1 MEPANQPILDFVH
14 GVFQTTGRAA
24 DHSASTQPPTMNA
37 KPVLACC
44 FLAVAA
50 HFALA
55 AEPADNQLTEAEKN
69 EGWILLF
76 DGKSLNGWMTSSEKP
91 SQRPVEDGALNPH
104 KCGGYMLIHNKVW
117 DNFRVALDF
126 KLSKGCNSGIFVRT
140 FPLTPRPGKDVGFNG
155 IEVAIDDSTG
165 AGYHDT
171 GAIYDLVK
179 PEKNAMKPSGEWN
192 HMVITCNNSDIEVE
206 LNGECVA
213 VMDLDQWTT
222 KNKRPDGSD
231 HKFDIAFKDH
241 PRKGYIGL
249 QDHGANCWYKNIKL
263 LPLK

>member
-1 MEPANQPILDFVH
+1 MAVKFLLALV
-14 GVFQTTGRAA
+14 VFGT
-24 DHSASTQPPTMNA
+24 ASR
-37 KPVLACC
+37 LA
-44 FLAVAA
+44 
-50 HFALA
+50 A
-55 AEPADNQLTEAEKN
+55 AEPADNRLTEAERKA
-69 EGWILLF
+69 GWILLF
-76 DGKSLNGWMTSSEKP
+76 DGKSQGGWMTSSEKP

-104 KCGGYMLIHNKVW
+104 KCGGYMLMHNQVW
-117 DNFRVALDF
+117 GDFKVALDF
-126 KLSKGCNSGIFVRT
+126 KLSPKCNSGIFIRT
-140 FPLTPRPGKDVGFNG
+140 FPLQPRPGKDVGFNG
-155 IEVAIDDSTG
+155 IEVAIDDTTG

-179 PEKNAMKPSGEWN
+179 PEKNAMKPAGEWN
-192 HMVITCNNSDIEVE
+192 HMEITCNKNDIEVE

-213 VMDLDQWTT
+213 VMNLDEWTE